1 MKLIIEKS
9 LTPKRSI
16 QILVPI
22 LAALLALVFCGIFFI
37 ATGRD
42 PLAVYEA
49 MFGGALGSAY
59 GISETF
65 VKMIPLALCGLGVA
79 VAFRMQLWNIGA
91 EGQFYMGAVA
101 ATWVPLHFPQ
111 LPAYLMLPL
120 MIILGFLGGG
130 LWGLLAG
137 WLKAKW
143 LVSELIS
150 TLMMNYIAILWCDFL
165 VYGSWK
171 DPKGLNFPLTAAFP
185 PAAQLPTL
193 GDTRVHFG
201 LVFVFILAA
210 VLYVVFKKSKWG
222 YETLVIGSNPTAAR
236 YVGINIKRQ
245 ILLVTFISGA
255 IAGFAGMVEV
265 SGIVGK
271 LQPGISPGYGY
282 TAIIVAWLG
291 RLHPVGILAVAFIF
305 AIIQVGGFMIQTM
318 GIPSATATMLQ
329 GAILFFVVGSD
340 ILTKYEFRWAA
351 GDKLKPEQQV
361 ALPDASVPAVGERAA
376 GERAAAEK
384 EAVPH
389 E

>member
-1 MKLIIEKS
+1 MRIKFEKS
-9 LTPKRSI
+9 LAPKQSSL
-16 QILVPI
+16 ILMPV
-22 LAALLALVFCGIFFI
+22 LATVLALIFCALFFVV
-37 ATGRD
+37 TGRD
-42 PLAVYEA
+42 PIEVYSA

-59 GISETF
+59 GLSETL
-65 VKMIPLALCGLGVA
+65 VKTIPLALCGLGVA

-91 EGQFYMGAVA
+91 EGQFYMGAVF
-101 ATWVPLHFPQ
+101 ATYVPLHYPD
-111 LPAYLMLPL
+111 LPVYIMLPVMML
-120 MIILGFLGGG
+120 AGVIGGG

-137 WLKAKW
+137 WLKSKW

-150 TLMMNYIAILWCDFL
+150 TLMMNYIAILWADYL
-165 VYGSWK
+165 VYGAWK
-171 DPKGLNFPLTAAFP
+171 DPNGHNFPLSAPFPKAAL
-185 PAAQLPTL
+185 LPTF

-201 LVFVFILAA
+201 IIFVVILAII
-210 VLYVVFKKSKWG
+210 LYIVFKKSKWG
-222 YETLVIGSNPTAAR
+222 YETLVIGSNATAAR
-236 YVGINIKRQ
+236 YIGINIKKQ
-245 ILLVTFISGA
+245 ILLVMFISGA

-291 RLHPVGILAVAFIF
+291 RLHPAAIIIVAFLF

-340 ILTKYEFRWAA
+340 ILTNYEI
-351 GDKLKPEQQV
+351 KL
-361 ALPDASVPAVGERAA
+361 VG
-376 GERAAAEK
+376 K
-384 EAVPH
+384 EENNH

>member
-1 MKLIIEKS
+1 MRIKFEKS
-9 LTPKRSI
+9 LAPKQSSLI
-16 QILVPI
+16 MMPV
-22 LAALLALVFCGIFFI
+22 LATVLALIFCALFFVV
-37 ATGRD
+37 TGRD
-42 PLAVYEA
+42 PIEVYSA

-59 GISETF
+59 GVSETL
-65 VKMIPLALCGLGVA
+65 VKTIPLALCGLGVA

-91 EGQFYMGAVA
+91 EGQFYMGAVF
-101 ATWVPLHFPQ
+101 ATYVPLHYPD
-111 LPAYLMLPL
+111 LPAYIMLPVMML
-120 MIILGFLGGG
+120 AGVIGGG

-137 WLKAKW
+137 WLKSKW

-150 TLMMNYIAILWCDFL
+150 TLMMNYIAILWADYL
-165 VYGSWK
+165 VYGAWK
-171 DPKGLNFPLTAAFP
+171 DPNGHNFPLSAPFPKAAL
-185 PAAQLPTL
+185 LPTF

-201 LVFVFILAA
+201 IIFVVILA
-210 VLYVVFKKSKWG
+210 VILYIVFKKSKWG
-222 YETLVIGSNPTAAR
+222 YETLVIGSNATAAR
-236 YVGINIKRQ
+236 YIGINIKKQ
-245 ILLVTFISGA
+245 ILLVMFISGA

-291 RLHPVGILAVAFIF
+291 RLHPAAIIIVAFLF

-340 ILTKYEFRWAA
+340 ILTNYEI
-351 GDKLKPEQQV
+351 KL
-361 ALPDASVPAVGERAA
+361 VG
-376 GERAAAEK
+376 K
-384 EAVPH
+384 EENDH